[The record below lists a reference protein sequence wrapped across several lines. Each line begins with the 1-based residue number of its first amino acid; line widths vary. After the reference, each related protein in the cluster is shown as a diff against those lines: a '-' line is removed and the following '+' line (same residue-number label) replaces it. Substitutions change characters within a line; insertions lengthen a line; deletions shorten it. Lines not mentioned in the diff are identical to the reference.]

1 LANTAQAKK
10 RARQAEVRRCRN
22 ASQRSEMRT
31 YLKQVTKTIEEG
43 NESVAKT
50 LFVKASSMVARLASR
65 GVIAK
70 NKAARHQS
78 RLNARLKKLVQASA

>member
-1 LANTAQAKK
+1 MANSSQAKK

-31 YLKQVTKTIEEG
+31 YLKQVAKSIEEG
-43 NESVAKT
+43 NEPAAKT
-50 LFVKASSMVARLASR
+50 LYVKACSMVARLASR

-78 RLNARLKKLVQASA
+78 RLNARLKKLAQA